1 MVFKAIKTN
10 RSLRI
15 PPKKSEA
22 YLSDLFFILYFIY
35 LNKDKTRSKI
45 NIQKGIVYVLEKLL
59 EKGKLD
65 DIKVFNL
72 PFYRWTFGD
81 YNKYIATGYLPELMG
96 GNLIDEGEQPYN
108 YKTTEKANKFLERF
122 EKENSSNEDLLL
134 IKDIINSYP
143 NENDFWKPFRFS
155 HERKV
160 KVGEQEKSVDSLEK
174 DESIAIAYNSNPE
187 DEDGSKSNIIST
199 SYLLALNSLL
209 EETKIGQPKES
220 DLITSEI
227 ISKLFESAGIE

>member
-209 EETKIGQPKES
+209 EETKIRQPKES

>member
-1 MVFKAIKTN
+1 M
-10 RSLRI
+10 
-15 PPKKSEA
+15 
-22 YLSDLFFILYFIY
+22 
-35 LNKDKTRSKI
+35 I